1 MIYTQNQL
9 EYIRKKRPELRPKP
23 VPKLDDVIVE
33 FLKKF
38 EVDVTPITSKSK
50 NTGGNALAGAITGM
64 AGADVGG
71 DAFLISGQDKQTKVQ
86 EWIQWKQW
94 ALSHKDFEAFKE
106 EKIGKLLAFN
116 KNIEDK
122 LKDPEF
128 QKELEPL
135 IKVLNDQTISN
146 RKKESEAN
154 STFGLIAILI
164 IGLFIALFGLYS
176 QQEGKNDYP
185 SDEEIRRTED
195 KSWMRKPLKS
205 NFESKSDEEFCKSS
219 EPSKLEGYWVRY
231 YKMMCIN

>member
-106 EKIGKLLAFN
+106 EKIGKIQNFN

-135 IKVLNDQTISN
+135 IKGFNDETISN
-146 RKKESEAN
+146 RKKEEQDT
-154 STFGLIAILI
+154 STFGIIALLVIVGIFALFGLIA
-164 IGLFIALFGLYS
+164 
-176 QQEGKNDYP
+176 QNDGQN
-185 SDEEIRRTED
+185 DNR
-195 KSWMRKPLKS
+195 
-205 NFESKSDEEFCKSS
+205 SS
-219 EPSKLEGYWVRY
+219 YLPMNLVIK
-231 YKMMCIN
+231 

>member
-50 NTGGNALAGAITGM
+50 NTGGNALSGAITGM

-176 QQEGKNDYP
+176 QQDGQNNNP
-185 SDEEIRRTED
+185 SED
-195 KSWMRKPLKS
+195 TSWMRKPLKTTIDDS
-205 NFESKSDEEFCKSS
+205 AERFCKSAN
-219 EPSKLEGYWVRY
+219 PPKLENYWIRY
-231 YKMMCIN
+231 YKFYCID

>member
-1 MIYTQNQL
+1 MFYTQNQI
-9 EYIRKKRPELRPKP
+9 EHIRKKRADLRPKP

-38 EVDVTPITSKSK
+38 EVSVKPITSETK

-94 ALSHKDFEAFKE
+94 ALSHKDFEAYKE
-106 EKIGKLLAFN
+106 EKIGKIQNFN

-122 LKDPEF
+122 LKDPEL

-135 IKVLNDQTISN
+135 IKGFNDETISN
-146 RKKESEAN
+146 RKKEEKDT
-154 STFGLIAILI
+154 STFGIVALLLIVGALSLVALI
-164 IGLFIALFGLYS
+164 N
-176 QQEGKNDYP
+176 QNEGQNDN
-185 SDEEIRRTED
+185 RT
-195 KSWMRKPLKS
+195 SYLP
-205 NFESKSDEEFCKSS
+205 
-219 EPSKLEGYWVRY
+219 
-231 YKMMCIN
+231 INLVIK

>member
-1 MIYTQNQL
+1 MIYTLNQI

-38 EVDVTPITSKSK
+38 EVYVTPTTSASK

-71 DAFLISGQDKQTKVQ
+71 DAFMIAGQNKQTKVQ

-94 ALSHKDFEAFKE
+94 ALSHKDFEAYKE
-106 EKIGKLLAFN
+106 EKIGKIQNFN

-135 IKVLNDQTISN
+135 IKVFNDETISN
-146 RKKESEAN
+146 RKKEEEAN
-154 STFGLIAILI
+154 QTFGIIALLV
-164 IGLFIALFGLYS
+164 IGLFVALFGLYA
-176 QQEGKNDYP
+176 QQDDQNNN
-185 SDEEIRRTED
+185 R
-195 KSWMRKPLKS
+195 
-205 NFESKSDEEFCKSS
+205 SS
-219 EPSKLEGYWVRY
+219 YLP
-231 YKMMCIN
+231 INLVIK

>member
-1 MIYTQNQL
+1 MFYTQNQI

-38 EVDVTPITSKSK
+38 EVFVTPTTSASK

-135 IKVLNDQTISN
+135 IKGFNDQTISN
-146 RKKESEAN
+146 RKKEEQDT
-154 STFGLIAILI
+154 STFGIIALLVIL
-164 IGLFIALFGLYS
+164 GGAALFGLYS
-176 QQEGKNDYP
+176 QQNPEPKGWNKQNIEQ
-185 SDEEIRRTED
+185 SI
-195 KSWMRKPLKS
+195 
-205 NFESKSDEEFCKSS
+205 SKK
-219 EPSKLEGYWVRY
+219 
-231 YKMMCIN
+231 